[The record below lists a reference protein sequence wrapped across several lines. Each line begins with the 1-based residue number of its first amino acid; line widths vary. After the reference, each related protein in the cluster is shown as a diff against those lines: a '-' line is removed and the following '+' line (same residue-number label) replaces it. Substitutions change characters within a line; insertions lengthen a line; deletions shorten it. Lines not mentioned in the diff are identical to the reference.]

1 MQIGDASEVT
11 AKMQD
16 LYSKIGNPVVT
27 ELKAELEATP
37 VRLTPD
43 MLPDLYRG
51 KAVRLMSETQN
62 LNGSPKISGSI
73 SKQPWELT
81 LGVAKAANGKGISKL
96 WARRKVADF
105 EVASTLGTL
114 SAEDTNRTILV
125 LALEHQIVSAQT
137 SLVAVD
143 KALGRPTGE
152 KFTRADVP
160 LNLPAG
166 WDYESVFGGKGPL
179 L

>member
-16 LYSKIGNPVVT
+16 LYSKIGNPVVS
-27 ELKAELEATP
+27 ELKAELEVTTA
-37 VRLTPD
+37 RLTPD
-43 MLPDLYRG
+43 MLPDLYRS
-51 KAVRLMSETQN
+51 KPVLLMWETQN

-73 SKQPWELT
+73 GKQPWEVT
-81 LGVAKAANGKGISKL
+81 LRVAKAANGKGISKL